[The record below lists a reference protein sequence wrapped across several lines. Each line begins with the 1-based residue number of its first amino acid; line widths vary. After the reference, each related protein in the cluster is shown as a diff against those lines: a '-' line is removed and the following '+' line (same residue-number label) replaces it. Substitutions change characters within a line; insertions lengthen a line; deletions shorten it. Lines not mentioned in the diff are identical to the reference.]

1 MALQPTGDPTD
12 KITDEIHDLSRKTVE
27 MLRLT
32 WSGFRR
38 LDARYLQPA
47 ENLGREVHQAEKVLT
62 ERIVK
67 NVPSGRTD
75 TGGEQAFLLIPTHL
89 ERIGDNIELLIRAI
103 KKVIQEGIAFSER
116 ANKEINTL
124 FEKDIELLECV
135 RDVILTRNR
144 VLIRS
149 IVEEGRRFEEMAD
162 NFAVVHQQR
171 LIEGVCVVKASSVYL
186 AIVDYLK
193 GIEAHA
199 CQIAQK
205 LALASAA

>member
-1 MALQPTGDPTD
+1 MALQPTSTD
-12 KITDEIHDLSRKTVE
+12 RIGDEIHELSRKTVE

-32 WSGFRR
+32 WNAFRR
-38 LDARYLQPA
+38 FDSRNLAPAA
-47 ENLGREVHQAEKVLT
+47 ENLSREVHQAEKVLT
-62 ERIVK
+62 ERVVR
-67 NVPSGRTD
+67 NMPSGHSD
-75 TGGEQAFLLIPTHL
+75 TEGEQAFLLIPTHL

-103 KKVIQEGIAFSER
+103 DKVIQEGIPFSER

-135 RDVILTRNR
+135 RDVIPTRNR

-149 IVEEGRRFEEMAD
+149 IIEEGRRFEEMAD

-171 LIEGVCVVKASSVYL
+171 LIEGVCVAKASSVYL
-186 AIVDYLK
+186 AVVDYLK

-199 CQIAQK
+199 RQIGQK
-205 LALASAA
+205 LSLLSSA